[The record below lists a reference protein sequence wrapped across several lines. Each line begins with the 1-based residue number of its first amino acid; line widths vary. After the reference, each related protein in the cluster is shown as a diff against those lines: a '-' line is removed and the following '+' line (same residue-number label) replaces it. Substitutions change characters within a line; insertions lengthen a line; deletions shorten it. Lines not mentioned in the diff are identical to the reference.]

1 MQAPP
6 TVRALATR
14 LDVSPA
20 TVASAYKLLKA
31 RGIVAGDGRRGMRRV
46 AALPPPF
53 VGGGRM
59 PDRLVDLA
67 TGNPDVVLLPPLEPA
82 LRMINTS
89 HVMYGD
95 HGVDPAL
102 ARFAAAEFEAD
113 DVAAQAIAVTGGALD
128 AIERILREYLR
139 AGDRIGVEDPGD
151 AAVVELALASALV
164 PTAIAVDEA
173 GPRPDAFE
181 EALRNGSRAV
191 IVPPRAHNPTGA
203 AITEERGTQLSRI
216 LRRFPDVAVIEHDGA
231 AVVAGAPVVRVHGA
245 PHAPWAFVRSTSKFL
260 GPDLRIAVVAGDE
273 ITIARVAS
281 RQALGVR
288 WVSHVVQRLAMALW
302 SDPANGRRFAR
313 AAELYG
319 ARRQALRAALA
330 ARGIQSS
337 GGSGLNVWLPVLEES
352 AIVHGLAERGWAV
365 AAGERFRLQ
374 SRPAVRITISTL
386 DPADAVRLA
395 EDLAAVIRPSRAAM
409 A

>member
-1 MQAPP
+1 M
-6 TVRALATR
+6 
-14 LDVSPA
+14 
-20 TVASAYKLLKA
+20 
-31 RGIVAGDGRRGMRRV
+31 

-191 IVPPRAHNPTGA
+191 IVTPRAHNPTGA

-231 AVVAGAPVVRVHGA
+231 AVVAGAPVVRVRGA